1 MQRICFPAHSNGVR
15 FAGEK
20 GLHESLAIGS
30 EHDNVHSGY
39 HGIKGGCMPT
49 QIARKGRAV
58 TIEIPED
65 LLRKANLSVGDAVE
79 WTLTPAGSL
88 ALRSSRHTNAEKPA
102 DGYDD
107 WKQQEI
113 QAGFS
118 EIEAGESA
126 PNKKVIEWLRSWGSK
141 NELPPPL

>member
-1 MQRICFPAHSNGVR
+1 MA
-15 FAGEK
+15 
-20 GLHESLAIGS
+20 
-30 EHDNVHSGY
+30 
-39 HGIKGGCMPT
+39 T
-49 QIARKGRAV
+49 QIARKGHAV
-58 TIEIPED
+58 TVEIPED

-79 WTLTPAGSL
+79 WSLTPAGSL
-88 ALRSSRHTNAEKPA
+88 ALRSCRHAKAEDRA

-113 QAGFS
+113 QAGFG

-126 PNKKVIEWLRSWGSK
+126 PNEKVIEWLRRWGTE

>member
-1 MQRICFPAHSNGVR
+1 MA
-15 FAGEK
+15 
-20 GLHESLAIGS
+20 
-30 EHDNVHSGY
+30 
-39 HGIKGGCMPT
+39 T
-49 QIARKGRAV
+49 QIARKGGSLTV
-58 TIEIPED
+58 EIPED

-88 ALRSSRHTNAEKPA
+88 ALRSSRHDKTEKPT

-118 EIEAGESA
+118 EIEAGEIT
-126 PNKKVIEWLRSWGSK
+126 PNEKVIEWLRSWGSK

>member
-1 MQRICFPAHSNGVR
+1 MA
-15 FAGEK
+15 
-20 GLHESLAIGS
+20 
-30 EHDNVHSGY
+30 
-39 HGIKGGCMPT
+39 T
-49 QIARKGRAV
+49 QIARKGRTLTV
-58 TIEIPED
+58 EIPED

-79 WTLTPAGSL
+79 WTLTPAGSP
-88 ALRSSRHTNAEKPA
+88 ALRSFRDAKAEKPA

-126 PNKKVIEWLRSWGSK
+126 PSEKVIEWLRSWGSK
-141 NELPPPL
+141 NELSPPREHFI